1 MDISYFILLFMGT
14 PVTSVAITN
23 NAETNILIWTS
34 WGLDSGYQ
42 YQSMVIRTG
51 LRVMTVGMEPKGLE
65 GESY

>member
-34 WGLDSGYQ
+34 WGLDSGHQ

-65 GESY
+65 GETY